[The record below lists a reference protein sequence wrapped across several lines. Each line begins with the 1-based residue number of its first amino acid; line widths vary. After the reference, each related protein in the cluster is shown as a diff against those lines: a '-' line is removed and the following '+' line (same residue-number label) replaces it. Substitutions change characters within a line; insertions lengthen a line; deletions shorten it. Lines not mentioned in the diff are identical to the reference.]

1 MAFRYFSCSR
11 LVESAWE
18 GPGKRR
24 EERISGEGRALGGHE
39 KTCPGGTC
47 GGSILGLE
55 ETHHA
60 LPVQA
65 PRPQQQGFGARVPPA
80 DHREAVLPV
89 AARDPLNRVV
99 LDALRDDQQSW
110 VTAKAKQTL

>member
-1 MAFRYFSCSR
+1 M
-11 LVESAWE
+11 
-18 GPGKRR
+18 RR
-24 EERISGEGRALGGHE
+24 PR
-39 KTCPGGTC
+39 PGGTC
-47 GGSILGLE
+47 GRSVLGLE

-65 PRPQQQGFGARVPPA
+65 ARTQQHRLGARVPPA

-99 LDALRDDQQSW
+99 LDALWYDQQSW
-110 VTAKAKQTL
+110 VAADAKQSL